1 MFGRRIALFKLFGFE
16 VSLDLSWV
24 FLGLLVTWSLA
35 TGYFPDEHEGLPSAT
50 YWLMGIAGAFGLF
63 LSIIF
68 HEMSH
73 SLVARRYG
81 LSIRGI
87 TLFIFGG
94 VAELEE
100 EPANPKTEF
109 MMAIAGPIASL
120 VLAGLLMAV
129 YFLLESTNGSYA
141 MFGVC
146 KYLAFLNTV
155 LAIFNMVPAFPLDG
169 GRVLRSVLWHW
180 KGDLRWATRI
190 CSKVGSTFGTILI
203 LMGVLS
209 IFRGEMVSGIWFGLI
224 GLFIRFA
231 AAGSYY
237 SVISQHTLEGEAVH
251 RFMVPDPVSVA
262 PDLTL
267 KDLMEKV
274 FYQYL
279 HDLYPVVA
287 EGHLVG
293 SVGPSQIKGVPSDQW
308 ANITVAEVMAPL
320 SGTGTIAYNE
330 DAVLALSKMR
340 QPGNSRLMVV
350 KDNQLVGIVALKDML
365 KFLSLKVEFDDVP

>member
-1 MFGRRIALFKLFGFE
+1 MFGRRITLFKLFGID

-24 FLGLLVTWSLA
+24 VLGLLITWSLA
-35 TGYFPDEHEGLPSAT
+35 TGYFPVEYEGLPSNT

-73 SLVARRYG
+73 SLVAQRYG
-81 LSIRGI
+81 LPISGI

-94 VAELEE
+94 VAEMKE
-100 EPANPKTEF
+100 EPGDPKTEF
-109 MMAIAGPIASL
+109 MIAVAGPIASL
-120 VLAGLLMAV
+120 VLAAIFMTV
-129 YFLLESTNGSYA
+129 SVFLEAAGAPSAL
-141 MFGVC
+141 FGVC
-146 KYLAFLNTV
+146 NYLAFLNTV

-190 CSKVGSTFGTILI
+190 CSKIGSTFGTILI

-209 IFRGEMVSGIWFGLI
+209 IFRGEVVGGIWFGLI

-231 AAGSYY
+231 AAGSYF

-251 RFMVPDPVSVA
+251 RFMVPDPVSVP
-262 PDLTL
+262 PDMTV

-279 HDLYPVVA
+279 HDLYPVI
-287 EGHLVG
+287 EDGRLIG
-293 SVGPSQIKGVPSDQW
+293 NVGPRQIKEVPNDQW
-308 ANITVAEVMAPL
+308 ANIIVAEVMVPR
-320 SGTGTIAYNE
+320 TETNTIAYDE
-330 DAVLALSKMR
+330 DAVVALSKMR
-340 QPGNSRLMVV
+340 RPGNSRLMVV
-350 KDNQLVGIVALKDML
+350 KDDRLVGIVALKDML
-365 KFLSLKVEFDDVP
+365 KFLALKVEFDDAA